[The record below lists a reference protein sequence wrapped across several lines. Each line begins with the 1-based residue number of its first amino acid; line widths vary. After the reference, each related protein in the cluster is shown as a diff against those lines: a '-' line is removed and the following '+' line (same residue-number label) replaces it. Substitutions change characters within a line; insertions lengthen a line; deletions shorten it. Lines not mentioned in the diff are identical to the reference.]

1 MSDFKGL
8 FGDWEPDE
16 SGGKEGTPKRHEAG
30 STRECE
36 VRVVDVYE
44 GVYDSGGHSAEG
56 TYFVL
61 LRDNYGRELKIFLVR
76 DVAMAI
82 FLALQNRTPDRPFT
96 HDLLRNVIDK
106 LGGKVNR
113 VIVDDLLQDTFYARI
128 LVERGEET
136 IEIDSRPSDAIA
148 LALRF
153 RSPIYVSE
161 NVLED
166 AQRE

>member
-16 SGGKEGTPKRHEAG
+16 RPEGEDKSKRQDRRN
-30 STRECE
+30 SRECE

-44 GVYDSGGHSAEG
+44 GVYDSSGRGGEG

-61 LRDNYGRELKIFLVR
+61 LRDNHNRELKIFLVR

-82 FLALQNRTPDRPFT
+82 FMAIQNKAPDRPFT

-106 LGGKVNR
+106 LGGKVER
-113 VIVDDLLQDTFYARI
+113 VIVDDLMQDTFYARI
-128 LVERGEET
+128 LVEKGKET

-153 RSPIYVSE
+153 RAPIYVAES
-161 NVLED
+161 VLED
-166 AQRE
+166 AQGG